1 MMMNLKE
8 NEIVDA
14 REEVRMAEQQFGNF
28 QKAGIKT
35 HKEDRSNYGRFYYC
49 FPEGKIIV

>member
-1 MMMNLKE
+1 MMMNMKD

-28 QKAGIKT
+28 QKDINT
-35 HKEDRSNYGRFYYC
+35 HKEARNNYGRFYYS
-49 FPEGKIIV
+49 FPEGKSVIC